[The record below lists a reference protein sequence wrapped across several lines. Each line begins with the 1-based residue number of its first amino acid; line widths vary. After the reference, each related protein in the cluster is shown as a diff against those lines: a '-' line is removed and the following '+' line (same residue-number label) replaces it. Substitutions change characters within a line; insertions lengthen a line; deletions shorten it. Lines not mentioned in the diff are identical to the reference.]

1 MIKNKE
7 KGDQHMIHTVFDLNH
22 NVEMIL
28 FEVGELF
35 LVDLESEEKKVFG
48 SVPYFLWF
56 LPFEIQNLILA
67 RTTMQ

>member
-35 LVDLESEEKKVFG
+35 LVDLESEEKKCLG
-48 SVPYFLWF
+48 LC
-56 LPFEIQNLILA
+56 LIFSGFSRLKFKI
-67 RTTMQ
+67 